1 MNDDK
6 KIEEKAQPSENG
18 FYLLPISQKK
28 NYRLVI
34 RSTKKDLKFTPES
47 YELKLANM
55 DEEQAQNTYN
65 SESFNFKLA
74 GFTLHQAVRFQG
86 ELPGST
92 FAHELKKG
100 IAIQL
105 LQNKALLAQTTTD
118 QHGDFQFGDISP
130 GEYLIKVDDES
141 PVLRKFK
148 STSFKCVYS
157 WERGSVCEGGLFL
170 VGSQLTRRITL
181 SGEPIKRGI
190 LHIKSLA
197 DADLSHCIQASKKQG
212 LPIAKGFDCS
222 AQITDSLVT
231 FADMPFGKYRVQVQF
246 ENKYILVDP
255 KQLDIAHPA
264 DKEETLSFNGFSQGQ
279 QGRVVTPKGNGIEGV
294 IIKIDGEQKYVTT
307 ANGYFNLDKLKIG
320 TYDFEATHQHYVFK
334 PFVLKIDGDSEKIL
348 EKIMAD
354 MILLCGRVDFLQKG
368 SESSSG
374 YQVNVQIESNDGR
387 EKRNTKIKPDGTY
400 CYEVPAGTY
409 IVKAAI
415 THQDKTLSVTPKQR
429 TVVLDNDPILNV
441 DFSREKLSIK
451 GTVEYLAATPEK
463 FRVKT
468 EILMYNSEQELLKTY
483 QLNGESTFEFNDLFE
498 EGYFI
503 RVINPH
509 LCFEKDTLGEN
520 DYTSGA
526 KFVNKGI
533 RAQYSTRV
541 PFQATINGQEKIR
554 FNPKSTELCLNR
566 VGKLEFVVDDTF
578 TFKNN
583 MNSFEYDSASENPKP
598 LNFEVDSIK
607 LRGTINIDTANT
619 KAFEQLLAKLDGPG
633 NLKIIAS
640 RKKGQATEATLN
652 KVADN
657 LFEFTLNTKLNTDL
671 QIKPVFKGSDL
682 TDRLVVSPRQIN
694 FTVGN
699 LESMKTDLGGFQ
711 ISIGTIVSVKLS
723 KPLKNVKLRI
733 LRRSPEDDT
742 FKAFKVYKSMNFSEG
757 EFKIGPL
764 RRGAEFD
771 VQLTKRGFD
780 FEVATKKD
788 PRGDIISEAK
798 VIEIS
803 QVVVKIQ
810 TGNKHPLPGVNVYI
824 TSTERG
830 NYFKTTVATGEK
842 GGFRKNIQKG
852 EYFIKSV
859 LKEYEFDP
867 PQSVIRVEEGQ
878 KKYLKIKA
886 KRTQFSAYGAG
897 TLGSPSQELR
907 RPLGRRPQGRGQLRR
922 QGQPARRVER
932 HRPQRRLLDQR
943 PHSGQ
948 ELHRESQ
955 QQGQRDHDARLPQDP
970 GRPERHQRRTL
981 QSPQL
986 NFVLANQWSIKTL
999 RGQVDLVGF
1008 NQQ

>member
-28 NYRLVI
+28 NYRLII

-47 YELKLANM
+47 YELKLATM

-86 ELPGST
+86 EQAGST

-105 LQNKALLAQTTTD
+105 IQNKALIAQTTTD
-118 QHGDFQFGDISP
+118 HQGDYQFGDISP

-148 STSFKCVYS
+148 STAFRCVYS

-181 SGEPIKRGI
+181 SGEQIKKGV

-197 DADLSHCIQASKKQG
+197 DADLSHCVAASKKQG
-212 LPIAKGFDCS
+212 LPIAKGFDCA
-222 AQITDSLVT
+222 AQITDSLVS
-231 FADMPFGKYRVQVQF
+231 FADMPFGKYRVRVQF

-255 KQLDIAHPA
+255 KEVEIVHPT
-264 DKEETLSFNGFSQGQ
+264 DKEETLSFNGFSEGQ

-294 IIKIDGEQKYVTT
+294 VIKIDGEQKYITT
-307 ANGYFNLDKLKIG
+307 ADGHFNLDKLKIG
-320 TYDFEATHQHYVFK
+320 TYDFEAIHQHYVFK
-334 PFVLKIDGDSEKIL
+334 PFTLKIDGDSEKIL
-348 EKIMAD
+348 EKITAD

-374 YQVNVQIESNDGR
+374 YQVNVQIEGNDGR

-409 IVKAAI
+409 VVKAAI
-415 THQDKTLSVTPKQR
+415 THQDKPLSVTPKQR

-451 GTVEYLAATPEK
+451 GTVEYLAATPES

-483 QLNGESTFEFNDLFE
+483 QLNGKSSFEFNDLFE

-526 KFVNKGI
+526 KFINKGI

-541 PFQATINGQEKIR
+541 PFQATINGQEKIW
-554 FNPKSTELCLNR
+554 FNPKATELCLTR
-566 VGKLEFVVDDTF
+566 VGKLRFLVDDTF

-583 MNSFEYDSASENPKP
+583 MNSFEYDSSAENPKA
-598 LNFEVDSIK
+598 LKFEVESIK
-607 LRGTINIDTANT
+607 LRGTITIDSAHT
-619 KAFEQLLAKLDGPG
+619 KGFESLLAKLEKPG
-633 NLKIIAS
+633 HIKIVAS
-640 RKKGQATEATLN
+640 GSKGEASEAALV
-652 KVADN
+652 KIADN
-657 LFEFTLNTKLNTDL
+657 VFEYTLNTKLNTDL
-671 QIKPVFKGSDL
+671 LIKPVFKGSDL
-682 TDRLVVSPRQIN
+682 TDRLVVAPKKIKFS
-694 FTVGN
+694 VGN
-699 LESMKTDLGGFQ
+699 LETMKSNLGGFQ
-711 ISIGTIVSVKLS
+711 ISIGTIISGKLS
-723 KPLKNVKLRI
+723 KPLKNMKLR
-733 LRRSPEDDT
+733 LLKRSPEDQT
-742 FKAFKVYKSMNFSEG
+742 FKTFKVMNLTGG
-757 EFKIGPL
+757 EFKVGPL
-764 RRGAEFD
+764 KRGAEFS
-771 VQLTKRGFD
+771 VELRKRGFD
-780 FEVATKKD
+780 FDVSTKKD
-788 PRGDIISEAK
+788 ALGDFVADAK

-803 QVVVKIQ
+803 QIIVKIQ
-810 TGNKHPLPGVNVYI
+810 TGNKQPLPGVNVYI

-830 NYFKTTVATGEK
+830 NYFKTTVTTGDK
-842 GGFRKNIQKG
+842 GAFRKNIQKG

-867 PQSVIRVEEGQ
+867 PQSVIRIEEGQ
-878 KKYLKIKA
+878 KKYLKVKA
-886 KRTQFSAYGAG
+886 KRTQFSALG
-897 TLGSPSQELR
+897 TGTRRSPSQELR
-907 RPLGRRPQGRGQLRR
+907 GPLRGGLEGRSQLRG
-922 QGQPARRVER
+922 QGQPAGRVEH
-932 HRPQRRLLDQR
+932 HRQLRQLPDQG
-943 PHSGQ
+943 PHSGE
-948 ELHRESQ
+948 ELHRQSVEQ
-955 QQGQRDHDARLPQDP
+955 EQRDHDAGLPQDP
-970 GRPERHQRRTL
+970 GRTERHQRRTL
-981 QSPQL
+981 DSPQL
-986 NFVLANQWSIKTL
+986 SFVLANQWSIKTL
-999 RGQVDLVGF
+999 RGHVDLVGF
-1008 NQQ
+1008 NQK